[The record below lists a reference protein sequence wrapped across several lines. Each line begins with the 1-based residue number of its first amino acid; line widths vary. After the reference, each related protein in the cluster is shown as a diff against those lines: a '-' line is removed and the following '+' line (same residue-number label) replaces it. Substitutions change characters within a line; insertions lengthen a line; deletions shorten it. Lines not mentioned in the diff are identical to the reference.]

1 MVTFHTIKSFLSGNR
16 ALLNGSLFSVFSF
29 VNKGFNFVLMLILAN
44 YFQPAEYGYISLFVT
59 VIMLL
64 GYFKALSTEG
74 YLSVAYFREGD
85 SGITKTLSCVFF
97 TSVIFVT
104 IISLLTL
111 VFGNKLS
118 VAFDLPINVLF
129 IAILTTFFTLYSNV
143 LLDYI
148 RIREKVGLYG
158 LISCGSAL
166 FNVALTVFLVV
177 SLDCGWLGRVYS
189 MLVCAAIVGVIS
201 LLWFFKKHYIG
212 IPNTK
217 YWLEMLKWGIPLIP
231 HLGASF
237 IRQGCDRYI
246 INASHSIEDVGL
258 FSFALTL
265 STIITMVGYGFNQSN
280 SVDIYKCLGSKL
292 VLNSGKAVRLRKMR
306 KSMFLIYTV
315 ITIILIMVS
324 IILIPLFFPAYA
336 ETIKYFPFLAIYS
349 WEVCVYLIYT
359 NYLFYYKE
367 TKHLMYITLSSAV
380 LHLMLSLLF
389 TRYSLLITCVLYCI
403 TQLIVVLLT
412 RRKALQLI
420 KIKLA
425 INV

>member
-1 MVTFHTIKSFLSGNR
+1 MVTLNTIKSFLSGNK

-44 YFQPAEYGYISLFVT
+44 YFTPAEYGYLSLFVT
-59 VIMLL
+59 VTMLL

-74 YLSVAYFREGD
+74 YISVAYFREGD
-85 SGITKTLSCVFF
+85 SGISKTLSCVFF
-97 TSVIFVT
+97 TSIIFLTV
-104 IISLLTL
+104 ISLLTL
-111 VFGNKLS
+111 FFGNKLS
-118 VAFDLPINVLF
+118 VAFDLPLNVLF
-129 IAILTTFFTLYSNV
+129 IAIITTFFTLYSNV

-166 FNVALTVFLVV
+166 FNVILTVFLVV

-189 MLVCAAIVGVIS
+189 MLVCAAIVGIIS
-201 LLWFFKKHYIG
+201 LLWFFNKHYIG
-212 IPNTK
+212 LPK
-217 YWLEMLKWGIPLIP
+217 KEYWLEMLKWGIPLIP

-246 INASHSIEDVGL
+246 INASHTIEDVGL

-280 SVDIYKCLGSKL
+280 SVDIYKCLGSKFE
-292 VLNSGKAVRLRKMR
+292 LNSEKAVRLRKLR

-315 ITIILIMVS
+315 VTTIIIVGCVTF
-324 IILIPLFFPAYA
+324 IPLFFPAYTDA
-336 ETIKYFPFLAIYS
+336 IKYFPFLAIYS
-349 WEVCVYLIYT
+349 WEVCIYLIYT

-367 TKHLMYITLSSAV
+367 TKHLMYITLSSAI
-380 LHLMLSLLF
+380 LHLVLSLLL
-389 TRYSLLITCVLYCI
+389 TRYSLLITCMLYCI
-403 TQLIVVLLT
+403 TQLIVVFLI
-412 RRKALQLI
+412 RRKALKLI
-420 KIKLA
+420 NIKLVA
-425 INV
+425 NE